1 MEQPSVNGRLHT
13 PLAFAVEERL
23 AFAVEVHE
31 VTKQYGAKHAVAG
44 ASLTITAGAFTGL
57 VGPNGA
63 GKTTLLRMITGLCRP
78 DSGTISVAG
87 IPVWPEPDGI
97 RQLMGVLPDDLRL
110 FERLTGREF
119 LAYVGLLRG
128 INGDE
133 LGRRSDQLLDVM
145 GFGTSSDELVADY
158 STGMRKKIALA
169 AALIHA
175 PKILFLDEPFESVDP
190 VSVRA
195 LQDVLRAY
203 QQAGGTVVLSSHVM
217 DTVEKLCTYV
227 AIMDR
232 GQIIATGTVD
242 EIRQGSRLEDV
253 FLATVSR
260 PGMNPVTVAA
270 EPAHADTGEPEQID
284 EALAWLT
291 KTTMTERQ
299 DVAVAKSGK

>member
-1 MEQPSVNGRLHT
+1 MKQPPVDGRLASQT
-13 PLAFAVEERL
+13 AL
-23 AFAVEVHE
+23 AVEVHN
-31 VTKQYGAKHAVAG
+31 VAKQYGTKQAVGG
-44 ASLTITAGAFTGL
+44 ASLTIAAGAFTGL

-87 IPVWPEPDGI
+87 VPVWPDPDGI

-133 LGRRSDQLLDVM
+133 LTRRSDQLLDVM
-145 GFGTSSDELVADY
+145 GFGFSSDELVADY
-158 STGMRKKIALA
+158 STGMRKKVALA

-260 PGMNPVTVAA
+260 PGINPVGIS
-270 EPAHADTGEPEQID
+270 PSGSDEPEQID
-284 EALAWLT
+284 DALAWLT
-291 KTTMTERQ
+291 KTTTVEERR
-299 DVAVAKSGK
+299 DAVTAKTSR

>member
-1 MEQPSVNGRLHT
+1 MEADDLAMESRSVR
-13 PLAFAVEERL
+13 P
-23 AFAVEVHE
+23 AVEVID
-31 VTKQYGAKHAVAG
+31 VAKRYDKKDAVNG

-78 DSGTISVAG
+78 DRGTITVAG
-87 IPVWPEPDGI
+87 TPVWPDPDGI
-97 RQLMGVLPDDLRL
+97 RSLMGVLPDDLRL
-110 FERLTGREF
+110 FERLTGREL
-119 LAYVGLLRG
+119 LAYIGLLRR
-128 INGDE
+128 IPSD
-133 LGRRSDQLLDVM
+133 LLSVRSDQLLDVM
-145 GFGTSSDELVADY
+145 GFGYSSDELVADY

-175 PKILFLDEPFESVDP
+175 PRILFLDEPFESVDP

-195 LQDVLRAY
+195 LQDMLRSY

-217 DTVEKLCTYV
+217 DTVEKLCQHV

-232 GQIIATGTVD
+232 GRIIASGTID
-242 EIRQGSRLEDV
+242 EIRGDDRLEDV

-260 PGMNPVTVAA
+260 PGQVTVPTTGDEAR
-270 EPAHADTGEPEQID
+270 PSGEPEQFD

-291 KTTMTERQ
+291 TKSNLRPEP
-299 DVAVAKSGK
+299 AKNQEMETAGT